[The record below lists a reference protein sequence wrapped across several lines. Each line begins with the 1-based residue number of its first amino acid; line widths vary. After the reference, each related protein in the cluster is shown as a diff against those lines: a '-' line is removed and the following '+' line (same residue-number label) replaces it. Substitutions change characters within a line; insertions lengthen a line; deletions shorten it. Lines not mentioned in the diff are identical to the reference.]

1 MKKIYI
7 QNSETL
13 CSYGAWIWVIK
24 GYVSAFEAK
33 GFEVLR
39 YDHLE
44 EIDTTKEFDLMTYD
58 IYIKNENCL
67 NILSKATRAYMFVG
81 PNVFPP
87 PWGNHPNWL
96 SPLSDTAIGII
107 NKMDNVFLW
116 SWIHSYKTNY
126 FEKWKDISRVGLA
139 FDNINY
145 TPVKNSKFEFDVCY
159 IGSWANNGL
168 NEKKKI
174 MMEHFMALKNEGLK
188 CGFFIN
194 KGIEKLSIQDEANIL
209 FNSKITINIHDNYQR
224 VLGLD
229 HNERTYKSLGI
240 NGFLISDKVA
250 IVEEEFPRVKIA
262 DNPHEMAQLVKKYL
276 NEDLAKIKEQNRNN
290 ILENH
295 TYLNRVEELLSL

>member
-1 MKKIYI
+1 MKRIYI

-58 IYIKNENCL
+58 IYVKNEACL
-67 NILSKATRAYMFVG
+67 NILSKANRAYMFVC
-81 PNVFPP
+81 PNVFPL

-96 SPLSDTAIGII
+96 TPLSDDMIKAV
-107 NKMDNVFLW
+107 NLMDNVFLW
-116 SWIHSYKTNY
+116 SWIHSYRTDY
-126 FEKWKDISRVGLA
+126 FGKWKDISRIGMA
-139 FDNINY
+139 FDSLSY
-145 TPVKNSKFEFDVCY
+145 VPVKNPKLEFDVCY

-168 NEKKKI
+168 NEKKRI
-174 MMEHFMALKNEGLK
+174 MIEHFAALKNENLN

-194 KGIEKLSIQDEANIL
+194 KGIEKLTIQDEANIL
-209 FNSKITINIHDNYQR
+209 FNSKVTINIHDNYQR

-229 HNERTYKSLGI
+229 HNERTYKSLGV

-250 IVEEEFPRVKIA
+250 IVEEEFPEVKIA
-262 DNPHEMAQLVKKYL
+262 DTAAKMASLVKQYV
-276 NEDLAKIKEQNRNN
+276 NEDLTEIKEQGRNN
-290 ILENH
+290 ILGNH
-295 TYLNRVEELLSL
+295 TYLNRVEELLAL